1 MSGRLDGRVALV
13 TGAATG
19 LGFSQARALAAEGA
33 KVALIDLGE
42 RTERVEPGYPL
53 AGDDQLRAAADSI
66 AADGHDVVWFA
77 ANVHEQDEL
86 DAAVTGTLD
95 AFGRLDI
102 VVATAGVAVVGP
114 AIETS
119 RSEWDLVLTTNLTG
133 AWQLCKAAVPAMIRQ
148 RSGGRIVLIS
158 SAAGFKPMANLA
170 AYSASKAGVIA
181 LAKCLALEL
190 AEHRITANAICPS
203 TVPSGTNRGLAAR
216 LGIEWESL
224 VDGWLDTQA
233 IRELATPEDISAA
246 VAFLAS
252 DDARMIT
259 GVALPVDAGTS
270 VK

>member
-1 MSGRLDGRVALV
+1 MTGLAGRVALI

-19 LGFSQARALAAEGA
+19 LGFSQARTLAAAGA
-33 KVALIDLGE
+33 KVALVDLGE
-42 RTERVEPGYPL
+42 RTASVEPGYPL
-53 AGDDQLRAAADSI
+53 AGDDQLRQAAESIPRTGAD
-66 AADGHDVVWFA
+66 VTWFA
-77 ANVHEQDEL
+77 ANVHDQSQL
-86 DAAVTGTLD
+86 DAAVSGTVE
-95 AFGRLDI
+95 AFGRLDV

-119 RSEWDLVLTTNLTG
+119 RSEWDLVMTTNLTG
-133 AWQLCKAAVPAMIRQ
+133 AWQACKAAVPTMIRQ

-158 SAAGFKPMANLA
+158 SAAGFKPMAGLA

-190 AEHRITANAICPS
+190 AEHRITVNAICPS
-203 TVPSGTNRGLAAR
+203 TVPSGTNRGLASR
-216 LGIEWESL
+216 LGMEWETL
-224 VDGWLDTQA
+224 VDGWLEAQA
-233 IRELATPEDISAA
+233 IKELATPEDISAA

-252 DDARMIT
+252 DDARLIT